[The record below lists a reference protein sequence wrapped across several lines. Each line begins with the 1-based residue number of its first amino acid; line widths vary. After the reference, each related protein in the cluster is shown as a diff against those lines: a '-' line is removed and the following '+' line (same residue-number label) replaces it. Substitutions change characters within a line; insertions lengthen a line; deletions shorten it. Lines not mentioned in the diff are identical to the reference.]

1 MNKCTNCGTETK
13 NPKFCSVKCRGK
25 YYSGE
30 RNVANRPEIRKFH
43 REHNPMKDPILLEQH
58 KIIMKEVNN
67 RPEINIKRSKSL
79 KEAWERN
86 PKIKENLIKINTGKS
101 CSEIKKEKIRNSI
114 LKRCKTKEF
123 KEKYGAKPK
132 PIHSCLKCGKET
144 TNEKYCST
152 NCSLYVFN
160 RSGNA
165 TRGKHWKTPEEA
177 KIKASK
183 RMSGSNN
190 PMFGKPAPDGSGYGK
205 GKYYNTPLQGTKW
218 FRSTWETKYALY
230 LDKSN
235 KEWYYELVHFPVNLN
250 GKQTTYTPDFFLIDK
265 YEFIDIKGYSENNK
279 DKIQAFIEQYPNIK
293 LKILFKKDLQNLGI
307 KL

>member
-58 KIIMKEVNN
+58 
-67 RPEINIKRSKSL
+67 
-79 KEAWERN
+79 
-86 PKIKENLIKINTGKS
+86 KIKENLIKINTGKS

-144 TNEKYCST
+144 TNEKY
-152 NCSLYVFN
+152 
-160 RSGNA
+160 
-165 TRGKHWKTPEEA
+165 
-177 KIKASK
+177 
-183 RMSGSNN
+183 
-190 PMFGKPAPDGSGYGK
+190 
-205 GKYYNTPLQGTKW
+205 
-218 FRSTWETKYALY
+218 
-230 LDKSN
+230 
-235 KEWYYELVHFPVNLN
+235 
-250 GKQTTYTPDFFLIDK
+250 
-265 YEFIDIKGYSENNK
+265 
-279 DKIQAFIEQYPNIK
+279 
-293 LKILFKKDLQNLGI
+293 
-307 KL
+307 